1 MELPAKPPE
10 SVGSAMN
17 YSKSFSLACIAAMS
31 LAVGVADASAQ
42 RHGGGGGGGGRSAGH
57 GGGGGGPRGGAV
69 AGPRGGAV
77 AGPRGAVVAGPR
89 GAVAFPRYYGGGY
102 GYYGHARY
110 IHPRIGG
117 FYPYRPYYYPY
128 RPGITVGFYAGFGYG
143 YPYYYGA
150 YPYAYPYYGSYGY
163 PYPYGGYPYAAAGY
177 GAPAPQSYVS
187 AQPGVAYG
195 GIRIEGAPKDAQV
208 FADGNYVG
216 VVEDFDGPVRHLNLP
231 SGSHQIEIRPNGM
244 QPIAFDVN
252 VQAGQTMSVHADA
265 R

>member
-1 MELPAKPPE
+1 
-10 SVGSAMN
+10 MN

-42 RHGGGGGGGGRSAGH
+42 RRGSGGGARAAGH
-57 GGGGGGPRGGAV
+57 SGGAPRGVAAPRGG
-69 AGPRGGAV
+69 V

-102 GYYGHARY
+102 GYYGRARY
-110 IHPRIGG
+110 IYPRVIGV
-117 FYPYRPYYYPY
+117 YPYRPYYYPF
-128 RPGITVGFYAGFGYG
+128 RPGITVGFYAGFGLG
-143 YPYYYGA
+143 YPYYYGG
-150 YPYAYPYYGSYGY
+150 YPYPYPYYGAYGY
-163 PYPYGGYPYAAAGY
+163 PDPYGGYPYAAGGY
-177 GAPAPQSYVS
+177 AAPAPQNYVT

-231 SGSHQIEIRPNGM
+231 AGPHQIEIRPNGM

-252 VQAGQTMSVHADA
+252 VQAGQTMSVHADV